1 MVAAFPL
8 DISVFLSSP
17 YMPEVYP
24 HRWSL
29 LEGYLSHSGACLT
42 DIRPV
47 RGGYPP
53 RTSTPHHFLTQLFI
67 MGFLQSFIP
76 PQMYPY

>member
-17 YMPEVYP
+17 YVPEVYA

-29 LEGYLSHSGACLT
+29 LEGYLSHSYAYST
-42 DIRPV
+42 DIRQV
-47 RGGYPP
+47 QGG
-53 RTSTPHHFLTQLFI
+53 
-67 MGFLQSFIP
+67 
-76 PQMYPY
+76 

>member
-17 YMPEVYP
+17 YVPEVYP

-29 LEGYLSHSGACLT
+29 LEGYLSHSDACSI
-42 DIRPV
+42 DIRQV
-47 RGGYPP
+47 RGG
-53 RTSTPHHFLTQLFI
+53 
-67 MGFLQSFIP
+67 
-76 PQMYPY
+76 

>member
-1 MVAAFPL
+1 MVAAFLL

-29 LEGYLSHSGACLT
+29 LEGYLSHSGACST

-47 RGGYPP
+47 RGDYHP
-53 RTSTPHHFLTQLFI
+53 RASTPHHFLTRLFI
-67 MGFLQSFIP
+67 LGLL
-76 PQMYPY
+76 